1 MIKKELSS
9 YEVLVRVAY
18 GFYITVGLVWL
29 LMSLFIGHYF
39 SYQAFIVLAIFSAQ
53 AWYKHLLTN
62 LILGVLLIGISIF
75 CALEFM
81 LMGGKTGFDL
91 FVNIMMATCILSIIM
106 SGILIFSYMKLNFK
120 DR

>member
-1 MIKKELSS
+1 MIKRELST
-9 YEVLVRVAY
+9 YEKLVNVAY
-18 GFYITVGLVWL
+18 GFYILLGLVWL
-29 LMSLFIGHYF
+29 LMSLFFGHYF
-39 SYQAFIVLAIFSAQ
+39 SYQAFIILAVFAAQ

-81 LMGGKTGFDL
+81 LLGGKTGFDL
-91 FVNIMMATCILSIIM
+91 FVNAMMGTCIVSVVM
-106 SGILIFSYMKLNFK
+106 SGILVFSYMKLSFM